1 MHKRFLFGLIALVA
15 LVFSLN
21 SVGLHAQR
29 GRGQGR
35 GRPEGAG
42 QPAPNPHKPSKH
54 DDGSA
59 DHPSRGQRPTTSQ
72 LATRNPQLAAKLQ
85 TLLPGANLESAGAGF
100 RNLGQFVAAAH
111 VSHNLGIPF
120 DQLKDRVTG
129 ANATSLGQAIHQ
141 LKPGANADVEAKKA
155 SLSAYSDINLSQCT
169 KPSS

>member
-1 MHKRFLFGLIALVA
+1 MHRRFLFALIALVA
-15 LVFSLN
+15 LVFSVN
-21 SVGLHAQR
+21 SAGLHAQR

-42 QPAPNPHKPSKH
+42 QPASNPHKPPKQ

-85 TLLPGANLESAGAGF
+85 TLLPGANLETASTGF

-141 LKPGANADVEAKKA
+141 LKPGANAEVEAKKA
-155 SLSAYSDINLSQCT
+155 SRSADADIKESRGK